1 MTAGKRA
8 ASAGLACSSAEWIR
22 LAGQDDREFVTVEL
36 TGFGQDLV
44 HAAEDVLAVVG
55 QVVPGVRASDR
66 SYISAASPA
75 RSRRSIPAL
84 AADSKIASAA
94 ATNRS
99 PA

>member
-1 MTAGKRA
+1 MQQR
-8 ASAGLACSSAEWIR
+8 AEWIR

-94 ATNRS
+94 GRQS
-99 PA
+99 PGSLSVHWQMARP